1 MIWKQT
7 IDLASLNA
15 NNDRTV
21 AQTLGIEFTELGEN
35 YLKGTMPITH
45 HAVQPMRLLHGG
57 VSVVLIETLGSVAS
71 NLCLDDVNTQA
82 AVGVEVNANH
92 LKSVREGGMVT
103 GLCKPLRV
111 GRTLHV
117 WEVEIRDEKGDLVCV
132 GRLTTA
138 VVQRF

>member
-7 IDLASLNA
+7 VDLATLNA
-15 NNDRTV
+15 QNRDTA
-21 AQTLGIEFTELGEN
+21 AQTLGIEFTELGDN
-35 YLKGTMPITH
+35 YLKGTMRVTQ

-71 NLCLDDVNTQA
+71 NLCLDNIGTQV

-111 GRTLHV
+111 GRALHV

-138 VVQRF
+138 VVSKR

>member
-1 MIWKQT
+1 MIWKQIT
-7 IDLASLNA
+7 DLATLNA
-15 NNDRTV
+15 QNRDTA
-21 AQTLGIEFTELGEN
+21 AQTLGIEFTELGDN
-35 YLKGTMPITH
+35 YLKGTMPVTQ

-71 NLCLDDVNTQA
+71 NLCLDNIGTQA

-111 GRTLHV
+111 GRALHV

-138 VVQRF
+138 VVSKR